1 MERGSAEMITLSK
14 LYVHPIKSMRGL
26 QLSQAQVLPSGL
38 AFDRALMVTETDG
51 TFITARQN
59 PQMVTFTPA
68 LLPNGIA
75 LTGPDGESIL
85 VLWQDFLHLHQPTEV
100 WGNHFSALVAPPQI
114 NDWLSRYFKRA
125 VQLRWLGNELSR
137 RVKHHPD
144 IPLTFADGYPF
155 LLINEASFQNL
166 QRRAPNAIRIEQ
178 FRPNIVVSGAK
189 EFDED
194 SWLVIRIGEVI
205 FDLVKPCSRCILTTV
220 STDRGRKHPAGEP
233 LKTLQSFR
241 TADNGDVDF
250 GMNMIARGGGIIRQ
264 GDSVEILSLRPPRL
278 YSAGEVNATLAT
290 PPANEKSVNI
300 EYQGQT
306 FVGNNQQV
314 LLEQLEAQGIRIP
327 YSCRAG
333 LCGACKITLVEGE
346 VIPLKQSAIGSN
358 GVILSCSCIPKSSI
372 KLS

>member
-1 MERGSAEMITLSK
+1 MITLSK

-85 VLWQDFLHLHQPTEV
+85 VRWEDFTHLQQPTEV
-100 WGNHFSALVAPPQI
+100 WGNHFSAQVAPPQI

-166 QRRAPNAIRIEQ
+166 QQRAPNAIRIEQ

-189 EFDED
+189 AFDED

-250 GMNMIARGGGIIRQ
+250 GMNMIARSGGIIRQ
-264 GDSVEILSLRPPRL
+264 GDSVEILSVRPPRL
-278 YSAGEVNATLAT
+278 YSASEVNDTLAT
-290 PPANEKSVNI
+290 PQTNEKSVNI

-306 FVGNNQQV
+306 FVGNNQQI

-333 LCGACKITLVEGE
+333 LCGSCKITLVEGE
-346 VIPLKQSAIGSN
+346 VTPLKQSAISSN
-358 GVILSCSCIPKSSI
+358 GTILSCSCIPKSSI

>member
-85 VLWQDFLHLHQPTEV
+85 VRWEDFIDLQQPTEV
-100 WGNHFSALVAPPQI
+100 WGNHFSAQVAPPQV

-137 RVKHHPD
+137 RVKHHPE

-166 QRRAPNAIRIEQ
+166 QQRAPNAIRIEQ

-189 EFDED
+189 AFDED

-250 GMNMIARGGGIIRQ
+250 GMNMIARSGGIIRQ
-264 GDSVEILSLRPPRL
+264 GDSVEILSVRPPRL
-278 YSAGEVNATLAT
+278 YSASEVNDTLAT
-290 PPANEKSVNI
+290 PQTNEKSVNI

-306 FVGNNQQV
+306 FVGNNQQI
-314 LLEQLEAQGIRIP
+314 LLEQLEAQGIRVP

-333 LCGACKITLVEGE
+333 LCGSCKITLVEGE
-346 VIPLKQSAIGSN
+346 VTPLKQSAISSN
-358 GVILSCSCIPKSSI
+358 GTILSCSCIPKSSI

>member
-75 LTGPDGESIL
+75 LTSPDGESIL
-85 VLWQDFLHLHQPTEV
+85 VRWEDFIDLQQPTEV
-100 WGNHFSALVAPPQI
+100 WGNHFSAQVAPPQI

-166 QRRAPNAIRIEQ
+166 QQRAPNAIRIEQ

-189 EFDED
+189 AFDED

-250 GMNMIARGGGIIRQ
+250 GMNMIARNGGIIRQ
-264 GDSVEILSLRPPRL
+264 GDSVEILSVRPPRL
-278 YSAGEVNATLAT
+278 YSASEVNDTLAT
-290 PPANEKSVNI
+290 PQTNEKSVNI

-306 FVGNNQQV
+306 FVGNNQQI

-333 LCGACKITLVEGE
+333 LCGSCKITLVEGE
-346 VIPLKQSAIGSN
+346 VTPLKQSAISSN
-358 GVILSCSCIPKSSI
+358 GTILSCSCIPKSSI

>member
-85 VLWQDFLHLHQPTEV
+85 VRWEDFIDLQQPTEV
-100 WGNHFSALVAPPQI
+100 WGNHFSAQVAPPQI

-166 QRRAPNAIRIEQ
+166 QQRAPNAIRIEQ

-189 EFDED
+189 AFDED

-250 GMNMIARGGGIIRQ
+250 GMNMIARSGGIIRQ
-264 GDSVEILSLRPPRL
+264 GDSVEILSVRPPRL
-278 YSAGEVNATLAT
+278 YSASEVNDTLAT
-290 PPANEKSVNI
+290 PQTNEKSVNI

-306 FVGNNQQV
+306 FVGNNQQI

-333 LCGACKITLVEGE
+333 LCGSCKITLVEGE
-346 VIPLKQSAIGSN
+346 VTPLKQSAISSN
-358 GVILSCSCIPKSSI
+358 GTILSCSCIPKSSI

>member
-85 VLWQDFLHLHQPTEV
+85 VRWEDFIDLQQPTEV
-100 WGNHFSALVAPPQI
+100 WGNHFSTQVAPPQI

-166 QRRAPNAIRIEQ
+166 QQRAPNAIRIEQ

-189 EFDED
+189 AFDED

-250 GMNMIARGGGIIRQ
+250 GMNMIARSGGIIRQ
-264 GDSVEILSLRPPRL
+264 GDSVEILSVRPPRL
-278 YSAGEVNATLAT
+278 YSASEVNDTLAT
-290 PPANEKSVNI
+290 PQTNEKSVNI

-306 FVGNNQQV
+306 FVGNNQQI

-333 LCGACKITLVEGE
+333 LCGSCKITLVEGE
-346 VIPLKQSAIGSN
+346 VTPLKQSAISSN
-358 GVILSCSCIPKSSI
+358 GTILSCSCIPKSSI

>member
-59 PQMVTFTPA
+59 PQMVTFIPA

-85 VLWQDFLHLHQPTEV
+85 VRWEDFIDLQQPTEV
-100 WGNHFSALVAPPQI
+100 WGNHFSAQVAPPQV

-137 RVKHHPD
+137 RVKHHPE

-166 QRRAPNAIRIEQ
+166 QQRAPNAIRIEQ

-189 EFDED
+189 AFDED

-250 GMNMIARGGGIIRQ
+250 GMNMIARSGGIIRQ
-264 GDSVEILSLRPPRL
+264 GDSVEILSVRPPRL
-278 YSAGEVNATLAT
+278 YSACEVNDTLAT
-290 PPANEKSVNI
+290 PQTNEKSVNI

-306 FVGNNQQV
+306 FVGNNQQI

-333 LCGACKITLVEGE
+333 LCGSCKITLVEGE
-346 VIPLKQSAIGSN
+346 VTPLKQSAISSN
-358 GVILSCSCIPKSSI
+358 GTILSCSCIPKSSI
-372 KLS
+372 KLN

>member
-85 VLWQDFLHLHQPTEV
+85 VRWEDFIDLQQPTEV
-100 WGNHFSALVAPPQI
+100 WGNHFSAQVAPPQI

-166 QRRAPNAIRIEQ
+166 QQRAPNAIRIEQ

-189 EFDED
+189 AFDED

-250 GMNMIARGGGIIRQ
+250 GMNMIARSGGIIRQ
-264 GDSVEILSLRPPRL
+264 GDSVEILSVRPPRL
-278 YSAGEVNATLAT
+278 YSASEVNDTLAT
-290 PPANEKSVNI
+290 PQTNEKSVNI
-300 EYQGQT
+300 EYQGHT
-306 FVGNNQQV
+306 FVGNNQQI

-333 LCGACKITLVEGE
+333 LCGSCKITLVEGE
-346 VIPLKQSAIGSN
+346 VTPLKQSAISSN
-358 GVILSCSCIPKSSI
+358 GTILSCSCIPKSSI

>member
-75 LTGPDGESIL
+75 LTSPDGESIL
-85 VLWQDFLHLHQPTEV
+85 VRWEDFIDLQQPTEV
-100 WGNHFSALVAPPQI
+100 WGNHFSAQVAPPQI

-166 QRRAPNAIRIEQ
+166 QQRAPNAIRIEQ

-189 EFDED
+189 AFDED

-250 GMNMIARGGGIIRQ
+250 GMNMIARNGGIIRQ
-264 GDSVEILSLRPPRL
+264 GDSVEILSVRPPRL
-278 YSAGEVNATLAT
+278 YSASEVNDTLAT
-290 PPANEKSVNI
+290 PQTNEKSVNI

-306 FVGNNQQV
+306 FVGNNQQI

-346 VIPLKQSAIGSN
+346 VTPLKQSAIGSN

>member
-85 VLWQDFLHLHQPTEV
+85 VRWEDFIDLQQPTEV
-100 WGNHFSALVAPPQI
+100 WGNHFSAQVAPPQV

-137 RVKHHPD
+137 RVKHHPE

-166 QRRAPNAIRIEQ
+166 QQRAPNAIRIEQ

-189 EFDED
+189 AFDED

-250 GMNMIARGGGIIRQ
+250 GMNMIARNGGIIRQ
-264 GDSVEILSLRPPRL
+264 GDSVEILSVRPPRL
-278 YSAGEVNATLAT
+278 YSASEVNDTLAT
-290 PPANEKSVNI
+290 PQTNEKNVNI

-306 FVGNNQQV
+306 FVGNNQQI

-333 LCGACKITLVEGE
+333 LCGSCKITLVEGE
-346 VIPLKQSAIGSN
+346 VTPLKQSAISSN
-358 GVILSCSCIPKSSI
+358 GTILSCSCIPKSSI

>member
-85 VLWQDFLHLHQPTEV
+85 VRWEDFIDLQQPTEV
-100 WGNHFSALVAPPQI
+100 WGNHFSAQVAPPQV

-137 RVKHHPD
+137 RVKHHPE

-166 QRRAPNAIRIEQ
+166 QQRAPNAIRIEQ

-189 EFDED
+189 AFDED

-250 GMNMIARGGGIIRQ
+250 GMNMIARNGGIIRQ
-264 GDSVEILSLRPPRL
+264 GDSVEILSVRPPRL
-278 YSAGEVNATLAT
+278 YSASEVNDTLAT
-290 PPANEKSVNI
+290 PQTNEKSVNI

-306 FVGNNQQV
+306 FVGNNQQI

-333 LCGACKITLVEGE
+333 LCGSCKITLVEGE
-346 VIPLKQSAIGSN
+346 VTPLKQSAISSN
-358 GVILSCSCIPKSSI
+358 GTILSCSCIPKSSI

>member
-85 VLWQDFLHLHQPTEV
+85 VLWQDFLHLQQPTEV

-166 QRRAPNAIRIEQ
+166 QRRTPNSIRIEQ

-189 EFDED
+189 AFDED

-278 YSAGEVNATLAT
+278 YSAGEVNATLST

>member
-75 LTGPDGESIL
+75 LTGPDSESIL
-85 VLWQDFLHLHQPTEV
+85 VRWEDFIDLQQPTEV
-100 WGNHFSALVAPPQI
+100 WGNHFSAQVAPPQV

-137 RVKHHPD
+137 RVKHHPE

-166 QRRAPNAIRIEQ
+166 QQRAPNAIRIEQ

-189 EFDED
+189 AFDED

-250 GMNMIARGGGIIRQ
+250 GMNMIARSGGIIRQ
-264 GDSVEILSLRPPRL
+264 GDSVEILSVRPPRL
-278 YSAGEVNATLAT
+278 YSASEVNDTLAT
-290 PPANEKSVNI
+290 PQTNEKSVNI

-306 FVGNNQQV
+306 FVGNNQQI

-333 LCGACKITLVEGE
+333 LCGSCKITLVEGE
-346 VIPLKQSAIGSN
+346 VTPLKQSAISSN
-358 GVILSCSCIPKSSI
+358 GTILSCSCIPKSSI

>member
-1 MERGSAEMITLSK
+1 MITLSK

-38 AFDRALMVTETDG
+38 AFDRALMITETDG

-59 PQMVTFTPA
+59 PQMVTFIPS

-75 LTGPDGESIL
+75 LTAPDGESIM
-85 VLWQDFLHLHQPTEV
+85 VLWRDFINEQQPTEV
-100 WGNHFSALVAPPQI
+100 WGNHFTALVAPTQI
-114 NDWLSRYFKRA
+114 NVWLSRYFKLE
-125 VQLRWLGNELSR
+125 VQLRWLGDELSR
-137 RVKHHPD
+137 RVKRHPE

-166 QRRAPNAIRIEQ
+166 QQRSPSAIHIEQ
-178 FRPNIVVSGAK
+178 FRPNIVISGAQA
-189 EFDED
+189 FDED
-194 SWLVIRIGEVI
+194 SWQVIRIGEII

-250 GMNMIARGGGIIRQ
+250 GMNMIARNGGVIRQ
-264 GDSVEILSLRPPRL
+264 GDSVEILSIRPPRL
-278 YSAGEVNATLAT
+278 YSAGET
-290 PPANEKSVNI
+290 NESLSVPDSGEKNVKI
-300 EYQGQT
+300 EYQGQVFT
-306 FVGNNQQV
+306 GNNQQI

-333 LCGACKITLVEGE
+333 LCGSCKLTLNEGE
-346 VIPLKQSAIGSN
+346 VTPLKKSAVGEN
-358 GVILSCSCIPKSSI
+358 GLILSCSCIPKSDI
-372 KLS
+372 KLA

>member
-85 VLWQDFLHLHQPTEV
+85 VRWEDFIDLQQPTEV
-100 WGNHFSALVAPPQI
+100 WGNHFSAQVAPPQV

-166 QRRAPNAIRIEQ
+166 QQRAPNAIRIEQ

-189 EFDED
+189 AFDED

-250 GMNMIARGGGIIRQ
+250 GMNMIARSGGIIRQ
-264 GDSVEILSLRPPRL
+264 GDSVEILSVRPPRL
-278 YSAGEVNATLAT
+278 YSASEVNDTLAT
-290 PPANEKSVNI
+290 PQTNEKSVNI

-306 FVGNNQQV
+306 FVGNNQQI

-333 LCGACKITLVEGE
+333 LCGSCKITLVEGE
-346 VIPLKQSAIGSN
+346 VTPLKQSAISSN
-358 GVILSCSCIPKSSI
+358 GIILSCSCIPKSSI